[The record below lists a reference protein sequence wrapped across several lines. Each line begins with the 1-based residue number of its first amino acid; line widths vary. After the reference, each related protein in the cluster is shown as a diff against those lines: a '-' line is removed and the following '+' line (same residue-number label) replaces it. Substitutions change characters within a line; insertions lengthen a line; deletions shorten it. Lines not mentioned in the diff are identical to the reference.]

1 MQNNLLSEHDRNE
14 ILQDIIDRMLYL
26 KGDEREKFLYYLD
39 VIREAYKVDVQIVDG
54 VRIYGVSK

>member
-1 MQNNLLSEHDRNE
+1 MQDKHLSESDRNE

-26 KGDEREKFLYYLD
+26 KGNDREKFLYYLD
-39 VIREAYKVDVQIVDG
+39 VLTDTYKVNVKVVDG